1 MVWFTWQCDDAQ
13 CSKAWSLCPDTYENA
28 SEFGTVV
35 RNNIFLL
42 SFALSLDDNMKSLLT
57 RAAWAP
63 SNLEARTHGREYD
76 ATMDQG
82 LSYGSR
88 IRLWPLSPF

>member
-13 CSKAWSLCPDTYENA
+13 RSKAWSLCPDTYENA

-42 SFALSLDDNMKSLLT
+42 SFALSLDDNMK
-57 RAAWAP
+57 
-63 SNLEARTHGREYD
+63 
-76 ATMDQG
+76 Q
-82 LSYGSR
+82 
-88 IRLWPLSPF
+88 F